1 MVYAPDGTL
10 FAARYQR
17 MEARGSALRYGEFV
31 VESVKFLVEE
41 P

>member
-17 MEARGSALRYGEFV
+17 MEALGSALHYGEFV